1 MPYQDGLL
9 GVCMDG
15 CMGRWV
21 GGWLDGWIV
30 KDGWVGK
37 WVVDGYGWFCKW
49 MDG

>member
-15 CMGRWV
+15 CMGGWV
-21 GGWLDGWIV
+21 GRWLDGWIV

-37 WVVDGYGWFCKW
+37 WVVDGYGWLCMW
-49 MDG
+49 MD